1 MNNIEKKLKKRGIQ
15 KLNKY
20 AKNPY
25 HVAWFKRIPTW
36 MKVAIPSLAVATA
49 TAVVC
54 FAVILPM
61 VGTKNYSAN
70 LNKGDNY
77 APEAPSGTPTSY
89 YQGSNQEQTPHDSGA
104 YIKPWDERT
113 IEEKYPVFKISLDS
127 HEYFYGWYHHN
138 PIEAQYV
145 DEKIADDVTVKGND
159 SYNNIDYQTT
169 ISLYRIK
176 DFASR
181 LVVAVKFNEDEHYYC
196 YGNRS
201 EIDPYP
207 TLAELLVDLPLD
219 KIAAFDKAYFGY
231 SEGNTLVSDEYSG
244 VTKESVMNILLA
256 DTSKQDIANVEPS
269 IVAAGKDYT
278 KVIQISTPFP
288 SIDITSGTGASAL
301 TICDTGFLQAT
312 MLNRHYNFYI
322 GVETYQNFENYL
334 TSNLTGTRQSSYY
347 PFSKPFTS
355 R

>member
-15 KLNKY
+15 KLKKY

-70 LNKGDNY
+70 LKQGENVPSNAQASSGKNMSSMMMDPADN
-77 APEAPSGTPTSY
+77 
-89 YQGSNQEQTPHDSGA
+89 SGA
-104 YIKPWDERT
+104 YVKNWEEKT
-113 IEEKYPVFKISLDS
+113 LEEKYTAFTYTIDDQGSG
-127 HEYFYGWYHHN
+127 YRWYHHN
-138 PIEAQYV
+138 PIEAQSIG
-145 DEKIADDVTVKGND
+145 DKLADDVVITGYYPYEDVNH
-159 SYNNIDYQTT
+159 QTT
-169 ISLYRIK
+169 VSIYKVK
-176 DFASR
+176 DFAPR
-181 LVVAVKFNEDEHYYC
+181 LILAVKFSDDEHYYC
-196 YGNRS
+196 YGNMNGVES
-201 EIDPYP
+201 YQ
-207 TLAELLVDLPLD
+207 TLGDLLADLPLD
-219 KIAAFDKAYFGY
+219 KIATFDKAYFGY

-334 TSNLTGTRQSSYY
+334 TSNLMGTRQSSYY

>member
-61 VGTKNYSAN
+61 FGTKNYSAN

-77 APEAPSGTPTSY
+77 APAAPSGTPTSY

-159 SYNNIDYQTT
+159 PYNNIDYQTT

-219 KIAAFDKAYFGY
+219 KIATFDKAYFGY
-231 SEGNTLVSDEYSG
+231 EESGNRVSDEYSG
-244 VTKESVMNILLA
+244 VTTENVMNILFG
-256 DTSKQDIANVEPS
+256 DKTKQNIKSLSNDILYTVK
-269 IVAAGKDYT
+269 GYT

-288 SIDITSGTGASAL
+288 SIDITSGTGSSAL
-301 TICDTGFLQAT
+301 TLYNTGFMQAT
-312 MLNRHYNFYI
+312 MLNRQHVFYV
-322 GVETYQNFENYL
+322 GTEVYQNFENYL
-334 TSNLTGTRQSSYY
+334 TNNLTGTRQSSYFA
-347 PFSKPFTS
+347 FSVPHL
-355 R
+355 